1 MLLDGLLCSAEKS
14 PRVARPL
21 MIQFNHPQEG
31 DDNTLYMG
39 LVDHTYIIHY
49 IYAQVN
55 TYSIHIHIY
64 MHTYV
69 YIFVCVC

>member
-1 MLLDGLLCSAEKS
+1 MTH
-14 PRVARPL
+14 
-21 MIQFNHPQEG
+21 FNHTQER
-31 DDNTLYMG
+31 DDTLYMG

-55 TYSIHIHIY
+55 TYNIHIHVY

-69 YIFVCVC
+69 SV